1 MVVNARIHGTTYR
14 APWEMLDEERPHLS
28 QLPDRAALAPYL
40 REDREVS
47 RDGFVSWEDSRYGVH
62 RTHAGNIVQVGQ
74 RQGTVEV
81 WAGSERIAVHP
92 RAQQP
97 GQRLILPCQ
106 WSGLPRGDDRP
117 RKDAVAVQVP
127 VDEVER
133 RFLDVYELVTGGVA

>member
-1 MVVNARIHGTTYR
+1 MWPSIRFTDDADLNRQALEWCDVVVNARIHGTTYR
-14 APWEMLDEERPHLS
+14 APWEMLDEERPHLG

-47 RDGFVSWEDSRYGVH
+47 KDGFVSWEDSRYGVH

-97 GQRLILPCQ
+97 GQRLILPVVRTPQ
-106 WSGLPRGDDRP
+106 GR
-117 RKDAVAVQVP
+117 
-127 VDEVER
+127 
-133 RFLDVYELVTGGVA
+133 